1 MALEPYEVVRLL
13 LAAIVAVPAWIY
25 YGRLG
30 YRPGRGAGVLAL
42 AALFA
47 SYLFNVLEVYFAPEL
62 MNTLQHLAYG
72 VAGAAAAVTAIRLHS
87 VLTAGGAAR

>member
-1 MALEPYEVVRLL
+1 LL

-30 YRPGRGAGVLAL
+30 YRPGRGAGVVAL

-47 SYLFNVLEVYFAPEL
+47 SYLFNVLEVFVAPEL
-62 MNTLQHLAYG
+62 MNALQHLAYG
-72 VAGAAAAVTAIRLHS
+72 VAGVAAAVTAIRLHRL
-87 VLTAGGAAR
+87 LTTEGAR